1 MPNGYMG
8 KILWVSLNDMKTSTL
23 NTMDYAEKY
32 LGGKGIATRIFLK
45 GCDVKTGNP
54 TRATLEKYG
63 LQDVADELEKLGK
76 LP

>member
-1 MPNGYMG
+1 MFYQLM
-8 KILWVSLNDMKTSTL
+8 
-23 NTMDYAEKY
+23 
-32 LGGKGIATRIFLK
+32 

-63 LQDVADELEKLGK
+63 LKDVADELEKLGK